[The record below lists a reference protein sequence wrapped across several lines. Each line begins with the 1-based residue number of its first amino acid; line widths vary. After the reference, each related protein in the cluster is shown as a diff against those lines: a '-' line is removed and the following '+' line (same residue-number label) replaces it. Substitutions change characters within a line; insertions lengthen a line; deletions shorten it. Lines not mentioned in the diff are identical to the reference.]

1 MDRHRGPSSALE
13 EERNRMVNAR
23 NVAAKVIVSLVAVG
37 TLGTAG
43 VGLSGGAVA
52 GAASLTA
59 VTTPSATPSA
69 APSTASVSHVREALR
84 QRACRLHKRNLALYA
99 KAQSR
104 RAARI
109 AELRARGAKEQA
121 AGHTKAAQFRQGAAT
136 RGASTLSR
144 EQAHLAARAAAVAR
158 RNAKLG
164 ITC

>member
-1 MDRHRGPSSALE
+1 
-13 EERNRMVNAR
+13 MVNAR

-52 GAASLTA
+52 GAASLTT
-59 VTTPSATPSA
+59 VTTPSA